1 MEPKENRTTEEAI
14 LEAAE
19 AEFIEKGFDQA
30 RTVSIAQRAGVTHA
44 MLHYYFR
51 TKEQLFDKILDRK
64 IGLIEEV
71 VTSLFADPDLPLK
84 ERLTRVISRHFD
96 LLVANPGLPRFLM
109 GEMHRVAPLM
119 KERVLSKVL
128 PALAALQKEIDMDV
142 TQLLLDILSQNMFPF
157 LVGPALELSGVAT
170 GGMDALLE
178 QIKQE
183 NITIIL
189 KRLGL

>member
-64 IGLIEEV
+64 IGLIEEII
-71 VTSLFADPDLPLK
+71 TSLFAEPDLPLK
-84 ERLTRVISRHFD
+84 ERLTQVISRHFD
-96 LLVANPGLPRFLM
+96 LLVANPGLPRFLNASWPRFCLPLSPFKKKSTWM
-109 GEMHRVAPLM
+109 PRNSCWTFFRRTCSRSWWARPWNSPAWHR
-119 KERVLSKVL
+119 E
-128 PALAALQKEIDMDV
+128 EW
-142 TQLLLDILSQNMFPF
+142 ILCWNRSSRKISP
-157 LVGPALELSGVAT
+157 SSSS
-170 GGMDALLE
+170 D
-178 QIKQE
+178 
-183 NITIIL
+183 
-189 KRLGL
+189 